1 MGGAR
6 STGLV
11 SDGQQSATA
20 AAASNSGWLG
30 VTNDPDELELLAQ
43 FQRKLQEMRA
53 EKAMG
58 GSPQEQ
64 PKQALPSTGLTLTPS
79 GDGKLA
85 LTPKPR
91 QVEVKKEEPH
101 APEAEVK
108 SEIPDDDEDGL
119 CDYAKAGINAMQAR
133 KAEQVAAATAL
144 KTASRFSQEGR
155 AKQG

>member
-79 GDGKLA
+79 GDGKWA

-91 QVEVKKEEPH
+91 RAGVKKEEPH
-101 APEAEVK
+101 APEAEVQ
-108 SEIPDDDEDGL
+108 SEIPDDDDDGL
-119 CDYAKAGINAMQAR
+119 RDYAKASVKAMQTKKPKR
-133 KAEQVAAATAL
+133 LQQQL
-144 KTASRFSQEGR
+144 L
-155 AKQG
+155 